1 MSKNLL
7 TFTDGIKVS
16 IVFSCLQS
24 ILHLHECAKYRPSS
38 FSLPVLFHAFYT
50 TIIFQSYVCMCIV
63 GVGIYV
69 CVCDVHL
76 SMYVKWMC
84 VCMHLSI

>member
-24 ILHLHECAKYRPSS
+24 IFRPSS